1 MTNSWKLGLAAAIL
15 MGTTSVTFADDW
27 MASKLFGN
35 VLQLVDGQWQ
45 PVVRG
50 DTVPD
55 GRVIRTVGF
64 GRATF
69 TRGNETVDVGANTQ
83 IQIFD
88 EKRQKPFTT
97 VKQYFGTVSVE
108 AQVEEVQHFAVQT
121 PYLAAVV
128 KGTRFTVNSGETG
141 ASVSVQRG
149 HVAVEDK
156 HDHTHVLLEVGQSAK
171 VDVVATESAIVV
183 SGDGD
188 LPEVVASNV
197 VLPTYVNTDEGKG
210 KSGQTED
217 GSGKSSSNGNSGG
230 GSGKSGNGNGNSGN
244 GNGNSGNSNG
254 NSGNS
259 NGNSGNSNGNSGN
272 SNGNSGNSN
281 GNSGNGNGNSGSDH
295 SGKGKDKGGDGDDQ

>member
-1 MTNSWKLGLAAAIL
+1 MLDSWKLGLAAAIL
-15 MGTTSVTFADDW
+15 MGTTSAAFAEDW
-27 MASKLFGN
+27 TASKLFGN

-45 PVVRG
+45 PVARG
-50 DTVPD
+50 DVVPD

-108 AQVEEVQHFAVQT
+108 AEVEEVQHFAVQT

-128 KGTRFTVNSGETG
+128 KGTRFTVNSGDTG

-188 LPEVVASNV
+188 LPAVVPANV
-197 VLPTYVNTDEGKG
+197 TLTAAATNSDEGKWKG
-210 KSGQTED
+210 EDKDKDKSGD
-217 GSGKSSSNGNSGG
+217 SGKSDGSSGKSKGDDKGQGNGNSGKGSSDSSNGNS
-230 GSGKSGNGNGNSGN
+230 
-244 GNGNSGNSNG
+244 
-254 NSGNS
+254 
-259 NGNSGNSNGNSGN
+259 
-272 SNGNSGNSN
+272 
-281 GNSGNGNGNSGSDH
+281 DL
-295 SGKGKDKGGDGDDQ
+295 